1 MDPAVQKHLDSFAD
15 RYRSATPEGW
25 VRIVTWW
32 AKLGES
38 ADQTSVASTTC
49 AQEVIMRSPQGELS
63 QRPINPSDPPLQDL
77 WQLEPLL
84 AGTPHEGWTLLKVE
98 IEPDRIVRADFEH
111 GEPVRTET
119 FLTSGW
125 AAEVHQYLERHRD
138 ELDQFD
144 RPAAGRERRRW
155 NPFGR

>member
-1 MDPAVQKHLDSFAD
+1 
-15 RYRSATPEGW
+15 
-25 VRIVTWW
+25 
-32 AKLGES
+32 
-38 ADQTSVASTTC
+38 
-49 AQEVIMRSPQGELS
+49 MRSPQGELS
-63 QRPINPSDPPLQDL
+63 QRPINPGDPPLQDL

-119 FLTSGW
+119 SLTSGW
-125 AAEVHQYLERHRD
+125 AAEVHQYLERHRA